1 MKRIYFLILST
12 VLLVASDRS
21 PKITKYSDLT
31 ISQKKNVALRIEKH
45 KKLKGLRNTA
55 KRENL
60 TKLSPK
66 KYNQLR
72 SEFRFGDRIKKDPYR
87 SHIKSIPSRND
98 QKQEMNSFSVADQD
112 FFGKW
117 ELDDMSE
124 GVFIEL
130 SSSITIP
137 DLYQVVG
144 RDIASGG
151 VDVFGESSDGE
162 ELIYLY
168 SPNYMFGGGLVLS
181 NEPWFD
187 SIEEGNIVYLSLIH
201 ISEPTRPY

>member
-72 SEFRFGDRIKKDPYR
+72 SEFRFGDRIKNDPYR

-98 QKQEMNSFSVADQD
+98 QKQEMNSFSANI
-112 FFGKW
+112 FGI
-117 ELDDMSE
+117 S
-124 GVFIEL
+124 
-130 SSSITIP
+130 
-137 DLYQVVG
+137 LYQFTTP
-144 RDIASGG
+144 SS
-151 VDVFGESSDGE
+151 ESA
-162 ELIYLY
+162 I
-168 SPNYMFGGGLVLS
+168 
-181 NEPWFD
+181 
-187 SIEEGNIVYLSLIH
+187 
-201 ISEPTRPY
+201 T